1 VAETVLIIE
10 DDPSIL
16 RGLQMNLSLEGFR
29 TILAHDGEEGL
40 KHARSYKPDLIVLD
54 LMLPKL
60 DGIGVIK
67 QLRSADPDTPVIVL
81 SAKDNEGDKV
91 LALSLGADDYVT
103 KPFSIVEVIARV
115 RAALRRRRRSKS
127 EGTTVASTRFGEVE
141 LDVPGRRIL
150 INGAEVESTAREF
163 DLLLFL
169 HAHPGIAFTREQ
181 LMQQVWGP
189 NHFGTVR
196 TVDNF
201 VARLRAKIED
211 DPDDPRHIET
221 VRGIGY
227 RFNP

>member
-1 VAETVLIIE
+1 MPETVLVVE

-16 RGLQMNLSLEGFR
+16 RGLQMNLGLEGFR
-29 TILAHDGEEGL
+29 TICAHDGEEGL
-40 KHARSYKPDLIVLD
+40 AMMRSHKPDLVLLD

-60 DGIGVIK
+60 GGLEVIK
-67 QLRSADPDTPVIVL
+67 QLRVHDPDTPIIVL
-81 SAKDNEGDKV
+81 SAKDQEGDKV

-103 KPFSIVEVIARV
+103 KPFSVVEVIARIRV
-115 RAALRRRRRSKS
+115 ALRRRRRAKVGGV
-127 EGTTVASTRFGEVE
+127 EAAARFGVVE
-141 LDVPGRRIL
+141 LDVAGRRIL
-150 INGAEVESTAREF
+150 VEGSEVDSTAREF

-169 HAHPGIAFTREQ
+169 HTHPGTVFSREQ

-201 VARLRAKIED
+201 VARLRSKIEPN
-211 DPDDPRHIET
+211 PDEPRHIET